1 MMLKVLLFSTL
12 LAVVLA
18 HESSSES
25 NEHFYEKHAHCPNVT
40 GNSTDN
46 ACTMHCTNGT
56 NCTTTNCSS
65 DANCTGIQKC
75 CQTNCGMKCVDPDYQ
90 IMCDDNDDCPGSLT
104 CCMKSCVA
112 VCVASK
118 PAIPE
123 GKKKKEPEKRKGRNA
138 YMDE

>member
-1 MMLKVLLFSTL
+1 MMLKVLLFSII

-18 HESSSES
+18 HESSES
-25 NEHFYEKHAHCPNVT
+25 NEHFYEKHAHCPDVT
-40 GNSTDN
+40 ANASVN
-46 ACTMHCTNGT
+46 ACAMHCSNGT
-56 NCTTTNCSS
+56 NCTTMNCSS

-75 CQTNCGMKCVDPDYQ
+75 CQTHCGMECVDPEYQ

-104 CCMKSCVA
+104 CCEKSCVS
-112 VCVASK
+112 VCAASK

-123 GKKKKEPEKRKGRNA
+123 RKKTKEPEKRKGRKE